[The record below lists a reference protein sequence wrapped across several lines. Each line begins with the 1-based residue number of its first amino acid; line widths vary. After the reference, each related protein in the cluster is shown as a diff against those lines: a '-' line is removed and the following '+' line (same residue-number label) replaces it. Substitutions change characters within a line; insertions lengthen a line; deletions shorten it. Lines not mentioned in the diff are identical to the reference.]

1 VQLEHLKTEPNKNFE
16 KKNALGKGKEELP
29 SLESC
34 HEVPHRF
41 IQTIVGEK
49 SRYRSSTF
57 LRSYMRRCGESWL
70 GSDPILK
77 MFGARRSLNH
87 SYQKLTPV
95 NSWDCI
101 PKPFNAS
108 PATEN
113 FRLFAWGVIGVFVP
127 VA

>member
-1 VQLEHLKTEPNKNFE
+1 MRTTRRRTITQCWARANVST
-16 KKNALGKGKEELP
+16 
-29 SLESC
+29 
-34 HEVPHRF
+34 RF
-41 IQTIVGEK
+41 DW
-49 SRYRSSTF
+49 S
-57 LRSYMRRCGESWL
+57 RCGESWL

-108 PATEN
+108 PAREN